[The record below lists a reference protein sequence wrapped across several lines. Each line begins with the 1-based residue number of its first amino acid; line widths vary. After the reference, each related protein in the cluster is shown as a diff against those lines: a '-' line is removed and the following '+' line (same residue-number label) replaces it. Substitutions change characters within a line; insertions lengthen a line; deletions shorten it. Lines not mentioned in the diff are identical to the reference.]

1 MGHGSTMRPCA
12 CLSLSE
18 GTGVPY
24 TRLFYPLAIGDASVP
39 AGGARGFALRPG
51 GSMRERPQNGAPTEG
66 ELGGGDA
73 AGGRTGFDGE
83 RGGPPHVELCN
94 DPRGTLLQ
102 ANAELTDAG
111 WLRVVQSRVPV
122 FDLERSLQENARA
135 ELRITYDDDYWALH
149 DVLGTSEEY
158 ALHVD

>member
-1 MGHGSTMRPCA
+1 MTAPEARDLLMHGHDKLITVRSPHGP
-12 CLSLSE
+12 
-18 GTGVPY
+18 
-24 TRLFYPLAIGDASVP
+24 
-39 AGGARGFALRPG
+39 GFHL
-51 GSMRERPQNGAPTEG
+51 
-66 ELGGGDA
+66 L
-73 AGGRTGFDGE
+73 DGE
-83 RGGPPHVELCN
+83 GGGPPHVELCN
-94 DPRGTLLQ
+94 DPRGTLLK

-111 WLRVVQSRVPV
+111 WLRVMQSRVPV